1 MRIDDVRDALAA
13 LDIDD
18 AVDETTE
25 LRAELGMD
33 SQEIVH
39 LLALLEKRHGVA
51 LTQRSDAVGRARTAG
66 AVVALFDAVL
76 RARPVAS

>member
-1 MRIDDVRDALAA
+1 MRIDDVRDALAT

-18 AVDETTE
+18 AVDEATE

-39 LLALLEKRHGVA
+39 LLALLEKRHGVR
-51 LTQRSDAVGRARTAG
+51 LTQRSDAVGEARTVG
-66 AVVALFDAVL
+66 SVIALFDSVL
-76 RARPVAS
+76 LARPVAS